1 MNVPGA
7 AQDPLDSDLRR
18 EIEELLPAYALGAAD
33 ADEAAAVLRVVDNP
47 AVAETLAAYGRLAE
61 ALLYT
66 APPSPP
72 PPGLAGRLSAAL
84 DDQPLPLLASQN
96 VQQPPTHVEPKSGR
110 SWHWPVLAAVAAALA
125 AMLLLLN
132 LYWIN
137 RLGALD
143 EAHMAE
149 RQEWSAQNDQ
159 LATELADQEL
169 LLAAQQQQVATQDA
183 LLASLVV
190 RDTERYTMDAVDP
203 LSSAVARVTWVD
215 EDNVAILRA
224 EGFPPLP
231 PDQAYQLWLITGDDR
246 TSGGL
251 FTVDE
256 YGCGTFVFHPTQSL
270 DDFDGMGITP
280 EPAGGSSG
288 PTAPPVVRAQL

>member
-7 AQDPLDSDLRR
+7 TQDPLESDLLRR
-18 EIEELLPAYALGAAD
+18 IEELVPAYALGAAD
-33 ADEAAAVLRVVDNP
+33 ADEAAAVLRAAGDG
-47 AVAETLAAYGRLAE
+47 AVAQTLAAYSRLAE
-61 ALLYT
+61 ALLYS
-66 APPSPP
+66 APPAAL
-72 PPGLAGRLSAAL
+72 PPGIADRLSAAL
-84 DDQPLPLLASQN
+84 DEPAVPRLAAPIPVVQPQKVAP
-96 VQQPPTHVEPKSGR
+96 ESGR
-110 SWHWPVLAAVAAALA
+110 TWHWPVLAALAAAA
-125 AMLLLLN
+125 AAVLLLLN
-132 LYWIN
+132 FYWIN

-149 RQEWSAQNDQ
+149 RQEWSEQNSQ
-159 LATELADQEL
+159 
-169 LLAAQQQQVATQDA
+169 LAAQLADMERQLTAKQQQVATQDA

-190 RDTERYTMDAVDP
+190 RETERYTMDAVDP
-203 LSSAVARVTWVD
+203 QSSAVARVTWVD

-231 PDQAYQLWLITGDDR
+231 PDQAYQLWLLTGDDR

-280 EPAGGSSG
+280 EPAAGSSG
-288 PTAPPVVRAQL
+288 PTTPPVVRAQL